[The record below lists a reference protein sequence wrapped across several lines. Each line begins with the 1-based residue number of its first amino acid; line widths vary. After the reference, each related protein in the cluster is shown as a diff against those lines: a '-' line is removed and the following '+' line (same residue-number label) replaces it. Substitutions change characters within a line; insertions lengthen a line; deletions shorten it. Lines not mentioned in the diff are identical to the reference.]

1 MPADVQPSTH
11 PVAGDSVDRRALGP
25 VAARLRALDAGT
37 GPGWLQSVRDAA
49 LAALGVAQ
57 LPDER
62 TEAWR
67 HTSLPALADGTL
79 LLPASAAPGTASAH
93 APDGWAAPVAQ
104 ALGCPSACIVDG
116 RISLSSPG
124 TPALA
129 VAQSCPANLG
139 TLAPLDDAFVAL
151 NAALLRD
158 VLVIDVPADARIGP
172 LLVQHRTSAGLH
184 AQAVTRVVVHVGR
197 NAHLTLIEEVAPI
210 GGLHNL
216 VTEVVLDE
224 GARLEHWRASRGQS
238 ATGPA
243 AVGSSAGTGS
253 ASTSIAR
260 TFVEVGRAA
269 SYQGYQQVEAGHR
282 MREELHVALT
292 GEGAE
297 ARLAGVAHLLGRD
310 HGDIALR
317 IEHRASNTTSSS
329 TYRGIAG
336 ERGHFVF
343 KGQIHIPE
351 GVRAIDAAL
360 TNKNLLLSNDAEID
374 TRPELT
380 INADDVRCSHGATIG
395 QLDADALFL
404 LRARGID
411 AALARGLIMR
421 AFAVAAL
428 HALPEDDVRA
438 LFTERLRDALGAPA

>member
-1 MPADVQPSTH
+1 
-11 PVAGDSVDRRALGP
+11 VD
-25 VAARLRALDAGT
+25 
-37 GPGWLQSVRDAA
+37 
-49 LAALGVAQ
+49 
-57 LPDER
+57 
-62 TEAWR
+62 
-67 HTSLPALADGTL
+67 
-79 LLPASAAPGTASAH
+79 
-93 APDGWAAPVAQ
+93 
-104 ALGCPSACIVDG
+104 
-116 RISLSSPG
+116 
-124 TPALA
+124 
-129 VAQSCPANLG
+129 
-139 TLAPLDDAFVAL
+139 
-151 NAALLRD
+151 
-158 VLVIDVPADARIGP
+158 
-172 LLVQHRTSAGLH
+172 
-184 AQAVTRVVVHVGR
+184 
-197 NAHLTLIEEVAPI
+197 
-210 GGLHNL
+210 
-216 VTEVVLDE
+216 
-224 GARLEHWRASRGQS
+224 
-238 ATGPA
+238 
-243 AVGSSAGTGS
+243 
-253 ASTSIAR
+253 
-260 TFVEVGRAA
+260 VGRAA

-411 AALARGLIMR
+411 ATLARGLIMR